1 MKKFVF
7 ISLILVTF
15 LASCKKDDTVRAKE
29 YLKKAEQMLAQGNY
43 NSAKLSLDSIHL
55 LFPRLIPMRQAAD
68 TLMYKVELAE
78 AKRNLTFADK
88 MFPQQKHLAD
98 SLIRSFRYEKNA
110 KYEDVG
116 RYIYK
121 AQSGMNSIGLKA
133 YVTELGEMTIVSAYT
148 GAPLGFTKTKVS
160 VSDLFAETVAGSGD
174 SRTAFTHQG
183 QSWENV
189 SYTDPE
195 INGVDNLIAHNLS
208 SKIVVTLE
216 GGKRTYSYA
225 LSQGDKQAITQS
237 YYLAEMLRNVARLK
251 KDIEKAKNKITIVCP
266 HLRLNPQDQLPE
278 KYR

>member
-1 MKKFVF
+1 MKKIVF
-7 ISLILVTF
+7 LSLILVVF
-15 LASCKKDDTVRAKE
+15 LSSCKKDDTVRAKE
-29 YLKKAEQMLAQGNY
+29 YLQKAQTAFLSGNY
-43 NSAKLSLDSIHL
+43 NVAKLNLDSVHL

-68 TLMYKVELAE
+68 TLMYKVQLAE
-78 AKRNLTFADK
+78 SKRNLIFADK
-88 MFPQQKHLAD
+88 MLPLKKHLDD
-98 SLIRSFRYEKNA
+98 SLLRSFRYEKNA

-121 AQSGMNSIGLKA
+121 TQSGMNRIGLKA
-133 YVTELGEMTIVSAYT
+133 YVTELGEMTIVSSYT

-160 VSDLFAETVAGSGD
+160 VNDLFAETIVGSGD
-174 SRTAFTHQG
+174 SRTAFSNQG

-195 INGVDNLIAHNLS
+195 INGVDNFIAHNLS

-225 LSQGDKQAITQS
+225 LSQGDKLAITQS
-237 YYLAEMLRNVARLK
+237 YYLAEMLRNVVRLQ

-266 HLRLNPQDQLPE
+266 HLRLNPKDQLPE
-278 KYR
+278 KFR

>member
-7 ISLILVTF
+7 LFSLTIILLV
-15 LASCKKDDTVRAKE
+15 SCKKDDTVRAKE
-29 YLKKAEQMLAQGNY
+29 YLQKAQTALVAGNY
-43 NSAKLSLDSIHL
+43 NVAKLNLDSVHL

-78 AKRNLTFADK
+78 SKRNLIFAAK
-88 MFPQQKHLAD
+88 MFPLQKHLAD
-98 SLIRSFRYEKNA
+98 SLLRSFRYEKNA

-121 AQSGMNSIGLKA
+121 TQSGMNRIGLKA
-133 YVTELGEMTIVSAYT
+133 YVTELGEMTIVSSYA
-148 GAPLGFTKTKVS
+148 GSPLGFTKTKVS
-160 VSDLFAETVAGSGD
+160 VNDLFAETIAGSGD
-174 SRTAFTHQG
+174 SRTAFTNQG

-195 INGVDNLIAHNLS
+195 ISGIDNFIAHNLS
-208 SKIVVTLE
+208 AKIVVTLE

-225 LSQGDKQAITQS
+225 LSQGDKQAISQS
-237 YYLAEMLRNVARLK
+237 YYLAEMLRNVVRLQ

-266 HLRLNPQDQLPE
+266 HLRLNPKDQLPE
-278 KYR
+278 KFR

>member
-1 MKKFVF
+1 MKKVVF

-29 YLKKAEQMLAQGNY
+29 YLKKAEQLFAQGNY

-55 LFPRLIPMRQAAD
+55 LFPRLIPIRQAAD

-78 AKRNLTFADK
+78 AKRNLIFADK
-88 MFPQQKHLAD
+88 MLPLHKHLAD
-98 SLIRSFRYEKNA
+98 SLLRSFRYEKNA

-121 AQSGMNSIGLKA
+121 TQSGTNRIGLRA
-133 YVTELGEMTIVSAYT
+133 YVTELGEMTIVSSYT
-148 GAPLGFTKTKVS
+148 GSPLGFSKTKVS
-160 VSDLFAETVAGSGD
+160 VNDLFAETVAGSGD

-195 INGVDNLIAHNLS
+195 INGVDNFIAHNLTA
-208 SKIVVTLE
+208 KMVVALE
-216 GGKRTYSYA
+216 GGKRSYSYV
-225 LSQGDKQAITQS
+225 LSQAEKQAITQS
-237 YYLAEMLRNVARLK
+237 YYLAEMLRNVVRLK

-278 KYR
+278 KFR